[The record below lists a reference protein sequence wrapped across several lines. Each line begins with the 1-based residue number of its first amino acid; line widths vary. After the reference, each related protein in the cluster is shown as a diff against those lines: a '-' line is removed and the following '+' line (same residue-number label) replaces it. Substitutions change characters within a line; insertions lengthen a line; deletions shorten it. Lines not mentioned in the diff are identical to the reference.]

1 MTSTAP
7 DERSAHSM
15 ECAVT
20 NSVEAHQKDMAESLH
35 LGNKS
40 AEFRVKES
48 LMPIEL
54 YAPNSQT
61 VAERVEQTVLARTGG
76 RIRGLR
82 VQLSGDR
89 LVITGRTSTY
99 YSKQLATHAAIDA
112 AETAFGVQNE
122 VEVC

>member
-1 MTSTAP
+1 MP
-7 DERSAHSM
+7 
-15 ECAVT
+15 
-20 NSVEAHQKDMAESLH
+20 VETYLPMCQS
-35 LGNKS
+35 
-40 AEFRVKES
+40 
-48 LMPIEL
+48 
-54 YAPNSQT
+54 

-82 VQLSGDR
+82 VQLAGDR

-112 AETAFGVQNE
+112 AETTFPVQNE